1 MADVSVFTTR
11 RALMRQKAIKSLLQG
26 FHVRYADALGMKRE
40 ALRLLA
46 LEADEDHLN
55 AAIDALDGSVWG
67 DLELSL
73 FGKRKGGA

>member
-1 MADVSVFTTR
+1 M
-11 RALMRQKAIKSLLQG
+11 QG
-26 FHVRYADALGMKRE
+26 FYVRYADALGMKRE

-55 AAIDALDGSVWG
+55 AAIDALDLSVWD

-73 FGKRKGGA
+73 YGKRKSGA